1 MAVKKEGSR
10 QTRNMTLSHI
20 PHLKVASGAD
30 LAFKLLTLFSALSL
44 LGIIVLMIYKI
55 TEGSWLSL
63 AEFGGNFFTGTTWDP
78 VREKFGVLP
87 LIYGTLV
94 SSFLALLFAVP
105 VGLGTAIFLA
115 ELAPGRLR
123 ELTSYLVELL
133 AAIPSVV
140 YGFWGLFVLAPWL
153 RTTVQPGLEKV
164 LGFLP
169 LFRGPAYGVGMLAGG
184 LILGIMILPIITS
197 ISKEVI
203 RAVPDSQREAMLA
216 LGATR
221 WESIKN
227 AVLPYARSGLI
238 GAVILGLG
246 RALGETM
253 AVAMIIGNRHQI
265 STSLFAP
272 AATLASVPANEFT
285 EAISSLYISA
295 LIEVGLVLLAVTL
308 LVNILARLLIWRVT
322 RGPKGE
328 LRA

>member
-1 MAVKKEGSR
+1 MAVSREPVRQLQDRIRFSLQRLKGGSWGDLVF
-10 QTRNMTLSHI
+10 QLITL
-20 PHLKVASGAD
+20 
-30 LAFKLLTLFSALSL
+30 LAALSL
-44 LGIIVLMIYKI
+44 LGIIFLMIYKLV
-55 TEGSWLSL
+55 EGSWPSL
-63 AEFGGNFFTGTTWDP
+63 TRFGWSFFVSITWDP
-78 VREKFGVLP
+78 VQEEFGVLP

-94 SSFLALLFAVP
+94 SSLLALLFAVP
-105 VGLGTAIFLA
+105 VSLGTAIFLT
-115 ELAPGRLR
+115 ELAPRRLR

-153 RTTVQPGLEKV
+153 RTTLEPGLGRI

-169 LFRGPAYGVGMLAGG
+169 FFQGPAFGVGILAGG

-197 ISKEVI
+197 ISKEVM

-221 WESIKN
+221 WETIKN
-227 AVLPYARSGLI
+227 AILPYARSGLT

-253 AVAMIIGNRHQI
+253 AIAMVIGNRPQI
-265 STSLFAP
+265 SASLFAP

-285 EAISSLYISA
+285 EAISSLYVSA
-295 LIEVGLVLLAVTL
+295 LIEIGLVLLAITL
-308 LVNILARLLIWRVT
+308 LTNILARLLIWQVT
-322 RGPKGE
+322 RGPTGE
-328 LRA
+328 PRA